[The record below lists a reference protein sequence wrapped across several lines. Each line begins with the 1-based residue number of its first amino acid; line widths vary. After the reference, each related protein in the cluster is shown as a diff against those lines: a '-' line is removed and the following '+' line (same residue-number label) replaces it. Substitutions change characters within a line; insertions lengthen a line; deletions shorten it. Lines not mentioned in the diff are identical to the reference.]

1 MQLMIT
7 DLKGKPF
14 PEIMQSNVLDPIGMT
29 LSTFENPLPENILHL
44 RLKEERL
51 NVLTFRDLRLIVLNK
66 K

>member
-7 DLKGKPF
+7 DLEGKPF

-29 LSTFENPLPENILHL
+29 GSTFENPLPENTLHL